1 MVNISTNK
9 PKFGTV
15 LLSKNC
21 RKTHFC
27 FRFVVEKYQKMA
39 NLTLTILPAKALK
52 GGRHK
57 VRIAVA
63 HNGTTRYILTDVV
76 IDSTK
81 EFKNGQIVKRSDAA
95 YLNTK
100 LRKKLVEVQQAI
112 DDIPYIEGLSCPE
125 LIDAI
130 SSQHKKKV
138 HTLRSAFEEM
148 IEVSSAKETSKSLY
162 RATFSSISR
171 YIPESTRVRNI
182 TPVMLK
188 RYIKKRDDIARGQV
202 RYHIALIAMVLNH
215 CQRNGYTDY
224 TVLPTTNLMEPV
236 VSVRQNWLTPDE
248 VRFIRDNKGI
258 LKSHAKFRDL
268 FMLSYYLGGINLI
281 DLARIN
287 FNECADTLYYIRT
300 KTERKAKVNPFVE
313 FEIPDEAKPII
324 TKYKGEDGKL
334 LIAKSNASNL
344 CHCIEASVH
353 KYREHYNMPQL
364 TFYSARKSFAQ
375 HAFNLGISES
385 VIDYILGHS
394 LGSSKNTML
403 YSYIK
408 VTPEMATDAVRKVC
422 DFIASDKNF

>member
-1 MVNISTNK
+1 
-9 PKFGTV
+9 
-15 LLSKNC
+15 
-21 RKTHFC
+21 
-27 FRFVVEKYQKMA
+27 MA
-39 NLTLTILPAKALK
+39 NLSLTILPAKVLK

-81 EFKNGQIVKRSDAA
+81 EFKNGQVVKRGDAA

-130 SSQHKKKV
+130 SSQHKKKI
-138 HTLRSAFEEM
+138 HTLRSAFDEM
-148 IEVSSAKETSKSLY
+148 MDVSSAKESSKVHY

-171 YIPESTRVRNI
+171 FIPESTRVRNI

-188 RYIKKRDDIARGQV
+188 RYIKKRNDIARGQV
-202 RYHIALIAMVLNH
+202 RFHIALIAMILNH

-224 TVLPTTNLMEPV
+224 TVLPTSNIMEPV
-236 VSVRQNWLTPDE
+236 VVVRQNWLTPDE
-248 VRFIRDNKGI
+248 VRFIRDNKGT
-258 LKSHAKFRDL
+258 LKSHAKFHDF

-281 DLARIN
+281 DLAKIN
-287 FNECADTLYYIRT
+287 FNECSNTIKYIRT

-313 FEIPDEAKPII
+313 FMIPDEAKAII
-324 TKYKGEDGKL
+324 ERRKGKDGRL
-334 LIAKSNASNL
+334 IIAKAAPNDL

-353 KYREHYNMPQL
+353 RYREHFNMPKL

-394 LGSSKNTML
+394 LGSNKNTML

-408 VTPEMATDAVRKVC
+408 VTPEMATEAIRKVC
-422 DFIASDKNF
+422 DFIASERNF